1 MATKSIC
8 MVVKN
13 RLSNDARVKKEIA
26 VLHNDDWRVT
36 VIAMPEAGSP
46 EEENKNGVRIL
57 RPRIY
62 SEAKE
67 NLRNQ
72 VVRASVD
79 NNEGIKASI
88 IRHLRK
94 NRLRRFLADLQRDIP
109 WENKL
114 RKTAW
119 EVNADVYHANDLDT
133 LEICG
138 KVARQRKARLVYD
151 SHELWLE
158 SSRYLI
164 ATNLLNRIR
173 LRKIEQKYAPR
184 ADAVI
189 AVTPLR
195 GEKMQQMYPSIKN
208 LVIVENAPE
217 KLVQL
222 PPTGR
227 LRSMI
232 NAKPET
238 VIALYQGVICPE
250 RGLEELLEAARLV
263 KNPTVRFVVIGMD
276 TWNGTLQKLAQDMQL
291 GDRITFLP
299 PVPSEELPEIT
310 VDADMGF
317 ILFRN
322 TCLNHYYSLP
332 NKLYEYMMAGV
343 PIVSSDFPELSRVL
357 KEVGSGITVDPDS
370 PAAIA
375 SAVDKLAGNQ
385 LLRDR
390 MKNSGR
396 TAALKK
402 YNWEPQSKLL
412 REMYRKLR

>member
-1 MATKSIC
+1 

-26 VLHNDDWRVT
+26 ALHNDGWRVT

-46 EEENKNGVRIL
+46 ELENKNGVRIL
-57 RPRIY
+57 RPLIH
-62 SEAKE
+62 SKAKE
-67 NLRNQ
+67 NLRSQ
-72 VVRASVD
+72 VERASSESKGSV
-79 NNEGIKASI
+79 KASI
-88 IRHLRK
+88 INSLRR
-94 NRLRRFLADLQRDIP
+94 NRLRRFFADLQRDIP

-114 RKTAW
+114 RKAAW

-133 LEICG
+133 LAICG
-138 KVARQRKARLVYD
+138 KVAQQRNAKLVYD

-158 SSRYLI
+158 SSRYLT
-164 ATNLLNRIR
+164 ATNLFNRIR
-173 LRKIEQKYAPR
+173 LRKIEQKYAPN

-195 GEKMQQMYPSIKN
+195 GEKMMQMYPSLKN

-217 KLVQL
+217 KLEKI
-222 PPTGR
+222 PKTGR

-232 NAKPET
+232 DAKPDT

-250 RGLEELLEAARLV
+250 RGLEELLKAARLV
-263 KNPTVRFVVIGMD
+263 KNPKVKFVVIGMD
-276 TWNGTLQKLAQDMQL
+276 AWNGTLQKMAVDMDL
-291 GDRITFLP
+291 GDKIAFLP

-343 PIVSSDFPELSRVL
+343 PIISSDFPELSRVL

-375 SAVDKLAGNQ
+375 NAVDKLAGNKV
-385 LLRDR
+385 LRQE
-390 MKNSGR
+390 MKESGR
-396 TAALKK
+396 AAALAK
-402 YNWEPQSKLL
+402 YNWEPQSRLL
-412 REMYRKLR
+412 RDMYRKLM

>member
-1 MATKSIC
+1 MASKSIC

-57 RPRIY
+57 RPRIH
-62 SEAKE
+62 SKAKE
-67 NLRNQ
+67 NLRDQ
-72 VVRASVD
+72 VVQASVD
-79 NNEGIKASI
+79 NNECIKASI

-133 LEICG
+133 LAICG
-138 KVARQRKARLVYD
+138 KVAGQRKARLVYD

-173 LRKIEQKYAPR
+173 LRKIEQKYAPK

-232 NAKPET
+232 NAKPDT

-250 RGLEELLEAARLV
+250 RGLEELLKAAGLV
-263 KNPTVRFVVIGMD
+263 KNPAVRFVIIGMD
-276 TWNGTLQKLAQDMQL
+276 TWNGTLQKMAQDMEL
-291 GDRITFLP
+291 GDRVTFLP

-310 VDADMGF
+310 VDSDIGF

-357 KEVGSGITVDPDS
+357 KEVGSGVTVDPDS

-375 SAVDKLAGNQ
+375 NAVDKLAGNQ
-385 LLRDR
+385 ILREQ

-396 TAALKK
+396 TAALEK
-402 YNWEPQSKLL
+402 YNWEPQGKLL
-412 REMYRKLR
+412 RDMYRKLR